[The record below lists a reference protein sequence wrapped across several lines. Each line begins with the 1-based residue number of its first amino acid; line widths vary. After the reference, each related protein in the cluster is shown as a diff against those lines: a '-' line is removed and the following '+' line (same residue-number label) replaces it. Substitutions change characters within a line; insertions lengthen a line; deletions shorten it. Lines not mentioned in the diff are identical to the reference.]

1 MKKLIPF
8 AFLLFVFQ
16 ISAQNSAP
24 YANTSLV
31 HLKSISPA
39 LEASLHNLD
48 ATFLSCREHQSSS
61 DIIVSET
68 ALNWLNTNNVVFE
81 TIITDLKQKTEMQ

>member
-1 MKKLIPF
+1 MKKLIPI

-61 DIIVSET
+61 SWVKREPS
-68 ALNWLNTNNVVFE
+68 V
-81 TIITDLKQKTEMQ
+81 Q